1 MTITNWSKWNG
12 VASNNDIQKIR
23 PKVIQGF
30 DRLDGRLRAV
40 IQEQDFVK
48 DSMKRKQAGQADK
61 RKKAKRPKRAGKKR
75 APRVCKFQDIYAEN
89 HQELRRDVIR
99 RQQNSNTFRSRPIPD
114 FQKCHKRLEK
124 RRAYFNSLKTV
135 TKPQTPRTLS
145 VSLEALKKRESKLK
159 TQVQKS
165 DSFIPRIN
173 RKSLNYLR
181 RAPFVPRIVST
192 FIKPQ
197 PFNLHSEVRAEHR
210 RKFDEWS
217 RMRMMQKWQQ
227 KAYDWFDR
235 ERREFLKL
243 RRQTNFKARPSPW
256 KSI

>member
-1 MTITNWSKWNG
+1 MTIPNWSKWT
-12 VASNNDIQKIR
+12 SNHNNIQKIR

-40 IQEQDFVK
+40 IQEQEFVK
-48 DSMKRKQAGQADK
+48 DAVKRKQAGQTDK
-61 RKKAKRPKRAGKKR
+61 RKKGKRPIRAGKKR

-99 RQQNSNTFRSRPIPD
+99 REKNSHIFRSRPIPD
-114 FQKCHKRLEK
+114 FQKCHQRLEK
-124 RRAYFNSLKTV
+124 RRAYLNSLKTV

-159 TQVQKS
+159 TQDQNS
-165 DSFIPRIN
+165 DTFIPRIN

-192 FIKPQ
+192 FIQPQ
-197 PFNLHSEVRAEHR
+197 PFRLHSEVRAEHR
-210 RKFDEWS
+210 RKFDELS
-217 RMRMMQKWQQ
+217 RKRMMQKW
-227 KAYDWFDR
+227 KEKTYDWFDR

-243 RRQTNFKARPSPW
+243 RRQTNFKASPSPW